1 METSKKNDSTL
12 IIGLNPGEQRVIAG
26 KIASGL
32 VLIVPVLSM
41 LYIPTP
47 WILFWISLPLS
58 ILLTCGQQYVLDGPA
73 DVLKK
78 RRLYFFQHTEWTIL
92 GPLSQIKSIERRKPS
107 SDGDGGEPV
116 NSWIDFHF
124 KDRATHTWSL
134 SYGPSD
140 VYRDQ
145 INEFLVR
152 MVQKNGQQGEPSGVI
167 SVPLNDEVQSKPV
180 PSSSNVWDKPAQTAP
195 SIPAPSSVWETSVKE
210 APAADKPSS
219 SVWDQ

>member
-1 METSKKNDSTL
+1 METNQMNDSNL
-12 IIGLNPGEQRVIAG
+12 IVGLNPGEQRVIAG

-32 VLIVPVLSM
+32 VLVVPILSL
-41 LYIPTP
+41 LYIPAP

-78 RRLYFFQHTEWTIL
+78 RRLYFLRSTEWTTI
-92 GPLSQIKSIERRKPS
+92 GPLSQIYSIERREPN
-107 SDGDGGEPV
+107 SDGDGGEPL

-145 INEFLVR
+145 INEFLAKR
-152 MVQKNGQQGEPSGVI
+152 TQGNGKASESPEEI
-167 SVPLNDEVQSKPV
+167 SVPLNDKVQSQPV
-180 PSSSNVWDKPAQTAP
+180 PSSTSVWDLPAKDAP
-195 SIPAPSSVWETSVKE
+195 SHPAPSSVWDTSVKD
-210 APAADKPSS
+210 AVTTDNPLS